1 MRPPSG
7 AGAPWVRGAVV
18 FAPLFFSSEIL
29 VRHFVWLAALYL
41 AGCNWM
47 WVEGSAD
54 DLCVSVPM
62 TVQLSE
68 AAVDASL
75 TFSLPHLE
83 VSDQKDFTT
92 SVQLYQA
99 EVDSDRPLEQ
109 VGAVQRLS
117 LVLEAHGE
125 QPELTLLD
133 FDDPPAASTQLAV
146 TQQPLEIA
154 GYFENGS
161 ASARLRVSG
170 QLGAGS
176 WSPTVKACA
185 QTVVSYQPNR

>member
-1 MRPPSG
+1 MKR
-7 AGAPWVRGAVV
+7 
-18 FAPLFFSSEIL
+18 
-29 VRHFVWLAALYL
+29 FVWLAALCTS
-41 AGCNWM
+41 GCNWR

-54 DLCVSVPM
+54 DVCVSAPLKI
-62 TVQLSE
+62 TLGD
-68 AAVDASL
+68 AAIDESVSL
-75 TFSLPHLE
+75 SLPHFDAE
-83 VSDQKDFTT
+83 ESKGVST

-109 VGAVQRLS
+109 LGAVQRLS
-117 LVLEAHGE
+117 LVLEAHGQ